1 MADSMTF
8 RPDDWARVETVF
20 EGARALTGD
29 DRTAYVASA
38 CADDAALRKEVEG
51 LLAAHQLANS
61 FLETPAVVFNDSSAT
76 NHLEGQ
82 QIAGYEVVALI
93 GAGGMGEVYKAHDK
107 NLERPVA
114 LKLLPAHLTR
124 EPERLRR
131 FRAEAR
137 AASSLNHPHILV
149 VHDFGDFNGRPFI
162 VTEFV
167 EGQTLRQRINGAPIA
182 VRDAVNITTQVASA
196 LAAAHARGIVHR
208 DIKPENVMLRPDGYV
223 KVLDFG
229 LARQVMGEEAGTMS
243 ATQPGMLVGTLRY
256 MSPEQSRGQS
266 AHTSSDV
273 FSLGL
278 VLFEMVTGRHPFH
291 ADSNIAVLHGIQS
304 STPAA
309 SGAGGELDDLLLE
322 MLHKE
327 ASLRPAVADV
337 VARLTGFAT
346 RAPAVSY
353 LSKHRTA
360 VGRERER
367 SALRSAFETVDG
379 GSGQFVAVAG
389 EPGIGKSTLVDDFLS
404 EIATPAW
411 IGRGRCSERLAGAE
425 AHLPFL
431 EALDSLLKRD
441 PAAATLMK
449 QFAPSWYVQIAPVS
463 AEESSAARLLA
474 DTRSG
479 SAERLMREMAALLH
493 ELARSRPVV
502 LFLDDVQWADVSTID
517 LLGYLAPKLPQLRGL
532 VLVTYRPTDLTVSKH
547 PFLRLRADLSAHG
560 AMREVAVAFLTQ
572 EDVTQYVAS
581 QLPEAP
587 EGLAALIY
595 EKTEG
600 NPLFMVDLVRYL
612 REHGVPTDWAVE
624 IERNVP
630 ESLRGM
636 IERKLESLDDNERQL
651 LRLAAIQGFQF
662 DSAIIAQ
669 VLGHDP
675 ADVEDALQSLDRVHG
690 LVQLLREQELP
701 SHLFSLRYQF
711 VHALYQSALYASV
724 SPSRKASWSGKVAG
738 ALETEYQEWKRL
750 VAAELALLY
759 EMARDPWRAAE
770 HFLAAAEVAS
780 GRFATREAVAFAKR
794 GLACL
799 ATAGDG
805 AEGKRRELALQKA
818 LLVPLGVLEG
828 YGAPATE
835 RVSQRVIELAE
846 QLEDHGSLF
855 AALDG
860 AVLVHM
866 SRGECLA
873 AARVSDRMLMVAG
886 QSGSDVQEM
895 NARMWAMIATH
906 HLGDLL
912 IAQQHADACIQMGT
926 PSNQAARLTTL
937 FDPVVA
943 TLVESS
949 RNLWMMGD
957 SRGCQD
963 RTSRAIA
970 LAREIRHPDSLS
982 FALLFHG
989 WMHGYRE
996 DWETCL
1002 RSSAEAIAFG
1012 SEHGLVQ
1019 TMAWNHCV
1027 HGWALAH
1034 TGKTA
1039 DGLVELQGAIE
1050 DSVRIM
1056 GQVAMPQFLAMLAEV
1071 LILRGDHAR
1080 ALDEIQR
1087 ILTVNETSHDRYFNA
1102 ELHRLAAECHL
1113 ALGEPETAEA
1123 ALEQAI
1129 ETACA
1134 QGAKTFE
1141 LRATTALGLLW
1152 IGRNETARAH
1162 ALLQS
1167 VCEGL
1172 RDAEETADV
1181 RRARACLA
1189 EGR

>member
-1 MADSMTF
+1 MTF
-8 RPDDWARVETVF
+8 HPDEWARIKEVF
-20 EGARALTGD
+20 EGARVLAVR
-29 DRTAYVASA
+29 DRAAYVASA
-38 CADDAALRKEVEG
+38 CAGVAARREHVER
-51 LLAAHQLANS
+51 LLAAYQLANS
-61 FLETPAVVFNDSSAT
+61 FLETPAVIFN
-76 NHLEGQ
+76 EGSVTIDLDVQ
-82 QIAGYEVVALI
+82 QIAGYELMALI

-114 LKLLPAHLTR
+114 LKLLPLHLTHDQ
-124 EPERLRR
+124 ERLRR

-149 VHDFGDFNGRPFI
+149 VHDFGDYNGRPFM

-167 EGQTLRQRINGAPIA
+167 EGQTLRQRIDAHPIVVREA
-182 VRDAVNITTQVASA
+182 VDIATQVASA

-229 LARQVMGEEAGTMS
+229 LARQTMS
-243 ATQPGMLVGTLRY
+243 EETAPITATQPGTLVGTLRY
-256 MSPEQSRGQS
+256 MSPEQSRGQPVQ
-266 AHTSSDV
+266 APSDV

-291 ADSNIAVLHGIQS
+291 ADSSIGVLHRIQS
-304 STPAA
+304 GTPAA
-309 SGAGGELDDLLLE
+309 SGSGAEFDHLLLE
-322 MLHKE
+322 MLQKDP
-327 ASLRPAVADV
+327 SLRPAAADV

-346 RAPAVSY
+346 RAPAVAY
-353 LSKHRTA
+353 LSRPRA
-360 VGRERER
+360 SVGRERER
-367 SALRSAFETVDG
+367 ADLRTAFETADRGV
-379 GSGQFVAVAG
+379 GQFVAVAG

-404 EIATPAW
+404 ELGTPAW

-431 EALDSLLKRD
+431 EALDSLLERD
-441 PAAATLMK
+441 PGVATLMK
-449 QFAPSWYVQIAPVS
+449 QVAPGWYVQIAPVS
-463 AEESSAARLLA
+463 DDESSAARLLA

-479 SAERLMREMAALLH
+479 SAERLMREMAALLQ

-517 LLGYLAPKLPQLRGL
+517 LLGYLAPKLAQLRGL
-532 VLVTYRPTDLTVSKH
+532 LLVTYRPTDLTVSKH
-547 PFLRLRADLSAHG
+547 PFLRLKANLSAHG
-560 AMREVAVAFLTQ
+560 ALREVAVAFLTQ
-572 EDVTQYVAS
+572 EDVEQYVSS
-581 QLPEAP
+581 QLREAP
-587 EGLAALIY
+587 AGLAGLIY
-595 EKTEG
+595 KKTEG
-600 NPLFMVDLVRYL
+600 SPLFMVDLVRYL
-612 REHGVPTDWAVE
+612 RERGTLHDWAAE

-636 IERKLESLDDNERQL
+636 IERKLERLDDHERQL
-651 LRLAAIQGFQF
+651 LRVAAVQGFQF
-662 DSAIIAQ
+662 DSAIVAQ
-669 VLGHDP
+669 VLERDP
-675 ADVEDALQSLDRVHG
+675 ADVEDALQALDRVHG

-711 VHALYQSALYASV
+711 VHVLYQNALHASV

-738 ALETEYQEWKRL
+738 AIEAAYGERKII

-759 EMARDPWRAAE
+759 EMARDPWRASE

-799 ATAGDG
+799 ATAGDS
-805 AEGKRRELALQKA
+805 AESKRRELALRKA

-846 QLEDHGSLF
+846 QLEDHSSLF

-860 AVLVHM
+860 ALFLQVV
-866 SRGECLA
+866 RGECQA
-873 AARVSDRMLMVAG
+873 AARIGERMLTIAG
-886 QSGSDVQEM
+886 QSGSDVQQM
-895 NARMWAMIATH
+895 NAHMWAMIVSH

-912 IAQQHADACIQMGT
+912 DAQRHADACIQMGT
-926 PSNQAARLTTL
+926 PSNAAARLTTI

-957 SRGCQD
+957 TRGCRD
-963 RTSRAIA
+963 RTSRAIE

-996 DWETCL
+996 NWETCL

-1027 HGWALAH
+1027 HGWALAQ

-1039 DGLVELQGAIE
+1039 DGLVELQSAIE

-1056 GQVAMPQFLAMLAEV
+1056 GQIAMPQFIAMLAEV
-1071 LILRGDHAR
+1071 LMLRGDHAR

-1087 ILTVNETSHDRYFNA
+1087 ILTVNETRRDRYFNA

-1113 ALGEPETAEA
+1113 TLGEPEAAEA
-1123 ALEQAI
+1123 ALQQAI
-1129 ETACA
+1129 ETARA

-1141 LRATTALGLLW
+1141 LRATTALGRLW
-1152 IGRNETARAH
+1152 ADRNEKGRAR

-1167 VCEGL
+1167 VCEVL
-1172 RDAEETADV
+1172 NDAEETVDV
-1181 RRARACLA
+1181 RRARACLM
-1189 EGR
+1189 EWS